1 MAAYSKNHWFWSAV
15 RELRPLYSRAAL
27 ASLLSNIFAF
37 AASIYSMVI
46 YDKVIP
52 SQSMN
57 SLFVLFSGVLLIL
70 VVDHGIRNVRTY
82 LFDAAG
88 KYIDQSV
95 ANIVFEKII
104 LANSSQPRRDGAV
117 AAAIKDFDVL
127 KEFISAATIAT
138 FVDIPFAL
146 LFIFALLYLTGWVCL
161 VPVISIIAL
170 VVTGYIAHIRMKS
183 FSKEMQAESQSK
195 QATIIE
201 ALQNKDLICA
211 MDAGGLFKGRWESAI
226 ELQAESQNRS
236 KEISSGAMNFV
247 QLIGQ
252 LNQILVLSV
261 GAALAFKNIIGMGT
275 LVAASIMASR
285 AIAPFSQV
293 VSLLS
298 RLSQVMQS
306 YRALDAMIL
315 ESDQR
320 VSAMTP
326 VNIDIS
332 ELKPVLSLKQ
342 LSLQYPNAKQ
352 PVLLNL
358 NLELSMSMVVA
369 VLGKSG
375 AGKSTMLRLISG
387 LTLPSSGDILIDGV
401 NLKSFAQDL
410 RKKRFSFAMQDPM
423 IFSGTLLENITLSS
437 EPPDSKRLMQVISV
451 CCLEDLI
458 GTLSDG
464 LASKVRERGQDF
476 SGGQRQLISIARALY
491 RDVDFYFFDEPTSS
505 LDPATE
511 AKLIHNLQLFLA
523 NKAVLF
529 STHKPKPLDISTHC
543 LVLESGRVTYYD
555 QTSVVLARLNQATN
569 K

>member
-1 MAAYSKNHWFWSAV
+1 MAVYSKIHWFWGAV

-46 YDKVIP
+46 FDKVIP
-52 SQSMN
+52 SQSMS
-57 SLFVLFSGVLLIL
+57 SLFVLFSGVILIL
-70 VVDHGIRNVRTY
+70 AVDYGIRNVRTY

-88 KYIDQSV
+88 KHIDQSV

-127 KEFISAATIAT
+127 KEFISSATIAT
-138 FVDIPFAL
+138 FVDIPFAV
-146 LFIFALLYLTGWVCL
+146 LFVFALFYLTGWLCL
-161 VPVISIIAL
+161 VPVVSIIVL
-170 VVTGYIAHIRMKS
+170 VLTGYIAHTRMKS
-183 FSKEMQAESQSK
+183 FSQEMQAESQSK

-211 MDAGGLFKGRWESAI
+211 MDAGGLFKGRWERAI

-236 KEISSGAMNFV
+236 KDISSGAMNFV

-252 LNQILVLSV
+252 LNQIVVLSL
-261 GAALAFKNIIGMGT
+261 GAALAFQNIIGIGA

-306 YRALDAMIL
+306 YRALDAMIS

-320 VSAMTP
+320 TAAMSP
-326 VNIDIS
+326 VNIDIL
-332 ELKPVLSLKQ
+332 ELKPVLQLKQ

-352 PVLLNL
+352 PVLMNL
-358 NLELSMSMVVA
+358 NLELSLGMVVV

-387 LTLPSSGDILIDGV
+387 LTPPSAGDVLIDGV
-401 NLKSFAQDL
+401 NLKSFSQEV
-410 RKKRFSFAMQDPM
+410 RNKRFSIAMQDPM
-423 IFSGTLLENITLSS
+423 IFSGTLLENITLST
-437 EPPDSKRLMQVISV
+437 ETPDSKRLMQVISV

-511 AKLIHNLQLFLA
+511 AKLIHNLQVFLG

-543 LVLESGRVTYYD
+543 LVLESGRVAYFD
-555 QTSVVLARLNQATN
+555 QTSVVLARLNQAST

>member
-1 MAAYSKNHWFWSAV
+1 MAVYSKIHWFWGAV

-46 YDKVIP
+46 FDKVIP
-52 SQSMN
+52 SQSMS
-57 SLFVLFSGVLLIL
+57 SLFVLFSGVILIL
-70 VVDHGIRNVRTY
+70 AVDYGIRNVRTY

-88 KYIDQSV
+88 KHIDQSV

-127 KEFISAATIAT
+127 KEFISSATIAT
-138 FVDIPFAL
+138 FVDIPFAV
-146 LFIFALLYLTGWVCL
+146 LFVFALFYLTGWLCL
-161 VPVISIIAL
+161 VPVVSIIVL
-170 VVTGYIAHIRMKS
+170 VLTGYIAHTRMKS
-183 FSKEMQAESQSK
+183 FSQEMQAESQSK

-211 MDAGGLFKGRWESAI
+211 MDAGGLFKGRWERAI

-236 KEISSGAMNFV
+236 KDISSGAMNFV

-252 LNQILVLSV
+252 LNQIVVLSLV
-261 GAALAFKNIIGMGT
+261 AALAFQNIIGIGA

-306 YRALDAMIL
+306 YRALDAMIS

-320 VSAMTP
+320 TAAMSP
-326 VNIDIS
+326 VNIDIL
-332 ELKPVLSLKQ
+332 ELKPVLQLKQ

-352 PVLLNL
+352 PVLMNL
-358 NLELSMSMVVA
+358 NLELSLGMVVV

-387 LTLPSSGDILIDGV
+387 LTSPSAGDVLIDGV
-401 NLKSFAQDL
+401 NLKSFSQEV
-410 RKKRFSFAMQDPM
+410 RNKRFSIAMQDPM
-423 IFSGTLLENITLSS
+423 IFSGTLLENITLST
-437 EPPDSKRLMQVISV
+437 ETPDSKRLMQVISV

-511 AKLIHNLQLFLA
+511 AKLIHNLQVFLG

-543 LVLESGRVTYYD
+543 LVLESGRVAYFD
-555 QTSVVLARLNQATN
+555 QTSVVLARLNQAST